1 MCVKEFSKRAN
12 LVNKK
17 KKTMFVPVLSYIDIK
32 KAKGEAVCTIP
43 VTKQGFYFI
52 SSLSGKQ
59 GIERTK

>member
-1 MCVKEFSKRAN
+1 
-12 LVNKK
+12 
-17 KKTMFVPVLSYIDIK
+17 MFVPVLSYIDIK